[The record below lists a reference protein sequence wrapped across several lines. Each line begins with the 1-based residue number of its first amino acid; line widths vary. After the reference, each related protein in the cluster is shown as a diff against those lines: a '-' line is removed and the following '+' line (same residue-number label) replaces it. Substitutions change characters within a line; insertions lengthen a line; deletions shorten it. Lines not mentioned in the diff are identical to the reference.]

1 MAIDQ
6 MDMEE
11 DQPGLG
17 DETAGYSSRQA
28 GNPYTAQ
35 LNTLLEKYLTESNK
49 AVSEKAALLEEAR
62 KKITSRQAGPSDA
75 ETAFRMA
82 AAFGKPTRTG
92 SFFEGLSGVNETLA
106 GVLRDKREGQQA
118 LEDLNLKYGLLGA
131 ESRAEQAKGTL
142 GLASTI
148 AKMSPKERM
157 TEVERLSQLA
167 TDKNADPR
175 ARAVAEARLRKL
187 TYIAP
192 TGGEAGGKPLSPAG
206 KMAADEGYQ
215 PGSAD
220 YQARVRQIV
229 GEGKAGKLSAAE
241 TKDLME
247 TEDVI
252 TSGTNTI
259 RNMQKALELNPIAYE
274 GVTAGARQTA
284 GRATPIVKNSKAQV
298 ATTELETVVLG
309 NTLDSLK
316 TTFGGNPTEGERKI
330 LVDLNGSINKTAKER
345 EAIYKR
351 AMTAAAR
358 RVKAAQERAKSL
370 KSGYFSGQGDVKEP
384 EQYAEG
390 GSYNDGSRYSWK
402 APVDTSR
409 PIMENRDGSFSTEET
424 ITIEQNGKYYL
435 LPTIVQGRRLT
446 PDAAVEMF
454 TKGVNRPVGI
464 FDDPNEA
471 DEYAK
476 LRSETIGNLRQG
488 DRQTVRPFEEGGS
501 FTAANVGRA
510 AAQGLGLGFGDEA
523 IAAVRAKME
532 NRPYDE
538 VLAEERSKY
547 KKFSEEYPVTALGT
561 EFAAGAI
568 PAVAS
573 MFVPGGQVAAPA
585 AAGRMSVAAG
595 RLAQAL
601 PQFMKG
607 QTAKL
612 AGIGGASGA
621 VAGAGTSEG
630 DLGDRAVGAVGGG
643 ATGAVVAPAL
653 AKGLSAGQALYR
665 AGRNA
670 IQPSQAAVDRRATEK
685 VLQAMER
692 DKLTPDDVRAR
703 IAEDQRLGVQSSV
716 ADVSP
721 AMKDLA
727 EGVTTLHG
735 AGAGK
740 LGKMY
745 EERLASGRENVG
757 QRAFRDLAKG
767 QDYSA
772 TESSLMSTLRSNADE
787 AYEKAYSL
795 GEVNDPRIMAVLEND
810 TFKEAYKKA
819 RKIAETEAQAAKLRG
834 EDPSK
839 YQLRGIY
846 EMDEQ
851 GNPIKIGE
859 VPDVRTLDY
868 IKRGMDAIIDKGFD
882 GQGLSKAEAGAL
894 RDLKKVFVKA
904 IDENAP
910 EYAAAR
916 AKYAGDAEVLDALRL
931 GKDEF
936 LKPKMLPE
944 DAKKLVAEM
953 SEGEREALRTGVAQS
968 ILTKI
973 TEAPQQINAAQRIIG
988 APATRKRLEAL
999 FEDPAEYKVFEAA
1012 LERESELFRNA
1023 QQMVR
1028 NSRTAN
1034 KQEALRDLRQSAT
1047 MLDVAGEMV
1056 DLSAGSPGSMIART
1070 LKFLR
1075 ARTNMN
1081 EATADKIADML
1092 KAGSTK
1098 EVDQVM
1104 NALEQ
1109 QAGSIA
1115 KQQASRQSAERAA
1128 AYPIGALAGKQ
1139 TSSSEAGAVE
1149 DVEDQKAIDI
1159 DAILRGSTGN
1169 STTKE
1174 DIDIDAILK
1183 GSEDEEGTR

>member
-142 GLASTI
+142 GLATTI

-187 TYIAP
+187 THIAP
-192 TGGEAGGKPLSPAG
+192 TGGEAGSKPLSPAG

-215 PGSAD
+215 PGSED
-220 YQARVRQIV
+220 YQKRVRQIV

-247 TEDVI
+247 AEDII
-252 TSGTNTI
+252 TSGTSTI
-259 RNMQKALELNPIAYE
+259 KNMQKALTLNPLAYE
-274 GVTAGARQTA
+274 GVTAGARQMA
-284 GRATPIVKNSKAQV
+284 GRATPIVKDSKAQI
-298 ATTELETVVLG
+298 ATTELETIVLG

-316 TTFGGNPTEGERKI
+316 STFGGNPTEGERKI
-330 LVDLNGSINKTAKER
+330 LVDLNGSLNKTAKER

-358 RVKAAQERAKSL
+358 RVKAAQDRAKSI

-384 EQYAEG
+384 EGYAEG
-390 GSYNDGSRYSWK
+390 GRYAWK

-424 ITIEQNGKYYL
+424 ITIEQNGKYYI
-435 LPTIVQGRRLT
+435 LPTIVQGRRMT
-446 PDAAVEMF
+446 PDAAVELF
-454 TKGVNRPVGI
+454 SKGANRPVGI

-471 DEYAK
+471 NEYAK

-532 NRPYDE
+532 GRPYEE
-538 VLAEERSKY
+538 VLADERAKY
-547 KKFSEEYPVTALGT
+547 KKFSEEYPGTALGT
-561 EFAAGAI
+561 EFVAGAI

-573 MFVPGGQVAAPA
+573 MFVPGGQAATPA
-585 AAGRMSVAAG
+585 AAGRLSVAAS

-630 DLGDRAVGAVGGG
+630 DLGDRAAGAVGGG
-643 ATGAVVAPAL
+643 AMGAVMAPVL
-653 AKGLSAGQALYR
+653 SKGLSAGQSLYR
-665 AGRNA
+665 AGRSA
-670 IQPSQAAVDRRATEK
+670 IQPSQSAVDRRATEK

-692 DKLTPDDVRAR
+692 DNMDPAAVRAR
-703 IAEDQRLGVQSSV
+703 MAEDERLGVQSSL

-735 AGAGK
+735 PGAGK
-740 LGKMY
+740 LGRMY

-757 QRAFRDLAKG
+757 QRAFKTLAKG

-882 GQGLSKAEAGAL
+882 GQGLSKAEASAL

-1034 KQEALRDLRQSAT
+1034 KQEALRDLRQSTT

-1056 DLSAGSPGSMIART
+1056 DLSAGSPGSLIART

-1092 KAGSTK
+1092 KTGTTK
-1098 EVDQVM
+1098 EVDQLM
-1104 NALEQ
+1104 GTLEQ

-1115 KQQASRQSAERAA
+1115 KQQANRQRAERAA

-1139 TSSSEAGAVE
+1139 TSSVESQAVE
-1149 DVEDQKAIDI
+1149 DVEDQKDIDV
-1159 DAILRGSTGN
+1159 DAILRGNAGD
-1169 STTKE
+1169 K